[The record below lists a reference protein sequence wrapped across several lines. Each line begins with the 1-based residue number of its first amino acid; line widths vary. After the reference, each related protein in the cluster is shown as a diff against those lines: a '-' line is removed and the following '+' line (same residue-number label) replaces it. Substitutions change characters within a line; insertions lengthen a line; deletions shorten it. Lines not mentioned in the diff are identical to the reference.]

1 MRFFTSTLP
10 LALVFCASISTAQI
24 SIIGELSQ
32 DWEARPGE
40 QYDGTIIVRNDT
52 EEPQE
57 AKVYQTD
64 YLFSADGTNRY
75 DEPGSHSRSNAAWV
89 TFSPTYVVLPP
100 QATVNVSFSVRIP
113 PPGAKSLA
121 GSYWSMLMVEG
132 ISKSSAESSRRDRR
146 TEMGITQ
153 AIRYGIQIATH
164 IAGTGARTV
173 EFKNPKVVSKDPVGK
188 VFQIDV
194 ENTGNL
200 GMRPEVYLE
209 LFNKAGI
216 SQGKFAGVRY
226 RLYPGT
232 SVRQTIDLTGVPQ
245 GEYKAL
251 VVVDAGG
258 DDVFGAQ
265 YTLQL

>member
-1 MRFFTSTLP
+1 MRLSTRTLP
-10 LALVFCASISTAQI
+10 LALLFTTGIVSAQI

-32 DWEARPGE
+32 DREARPGE
-40 QYDGTIIVRNDT
+40 QYEGTIIVRNDT
-52 EEPQE
+52 DEPQE

-64 YLFSADGTNRY
+64 YLFFSDGTNRY
-75 DEPGSHSRSNAAWV
+75 DEPGSHRRSNASWV
-89 TFSPTYVVLPP
+89 TFSPTYVTLPP
-100 QATVNVSFSVRIP
+100 QATVNVSFSVKVP
-113 PPGAKSLA
+113 QPSANSLT
-121 GSYWSMLMVEG
+121 GSFWSMLMVEG
-132 ISKSSAESSRRDRR
+132 ISKSSAESSRRDRKA
-146 TEMGITQ
+146 EMGITQ

-164 IAGTGARTV
+164 IAGTGVRTI
-173 EFKNPKVVSKDPVGK
+173 EFKNPKVVSKGSDGK

-194 ENTGNL
+194 VNTGDL
-200 GMRPEVYLE
+200 GMRPEVYVE
-209 LFNKAGI
+209 LFNGAGI
-216 SQGKFAGVRY
+216 SQGKFPGVRY

-232 SVRQTIDLTGVPQ
+232 SVRQTIDLTGVPR